1 MTIAALLPPTSL
13 ATTTT
18 GGLLATN
25 SLWFMTRGAG
35 ITTLLLLTASVLLG
49 ILASLDV
56 GPRGLPRFVTPE
68 LHRNISLL
76 SLVFLAIHVVTTVVD
91 GYVSVRWID
100 AFVPFIGSY
109 HPLALGLGAVALDL
123 MVAINLTS
131 IFRSRLAPATWRFVH
146 LSAYACWPVALFHGL
161 LMGTDRTQGWMLLLD
176 VACAL
181 PVAMLVV
188 YRSLRRRA
196 RVGGRLESTVPDAH
210 QSTPAGLHGG
220 SRR

>member
-1 MTIAALLPPTSL
+1 MTIAALALPSSL
-13 ATTTT
+13 ATSTS

-25 SLWFMTRGAG
+25 TLWFMTRGAG

-49 ILASLDV
+49 ILSSLDL

-76 SLVFLAIHVVTTVVD
+76 SLVFLAIHVTTTIVD
-91 GYVSVRWID
+91 GYVPIRWID

-131 IFRSRLAPATWRFVH
+131 VFRHRLKPTTWRYVH
-146 LSAYACWPVALFHGL
+146 LSAYACWPIALFHGL
-161 LMGTDRTQGWMLLLD
+161 LIGTDRTQGWMLLLEA
-176 VACAL
+176 ACAL
-181 PVAMLVV
+181 PVAALVV
-188 YRSLRRRA
+188 YRSLRRRP
-196 RVGGRLESTVPDAH
+196 RVGGRLESTVPDVR
-210 QSTPAGLHGG
+210 SPTPAGMHRG